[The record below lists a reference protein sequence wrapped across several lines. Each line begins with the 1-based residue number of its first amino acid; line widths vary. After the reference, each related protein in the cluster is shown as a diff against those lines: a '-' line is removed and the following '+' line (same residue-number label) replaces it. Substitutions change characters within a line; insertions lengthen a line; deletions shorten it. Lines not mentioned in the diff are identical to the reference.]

1 MDSAKVLEDKT
12 GRDMLFISVE
22 ALRHS
27 PSNLKVVSKSMQNK
41 DKYVN
46 ITLHKL

>member
-22 ALRHS
+22 ALLCATVPATSRLYL
-27 PSNLKVVSKSMQNK
+27 NRCKIK
-41 DKYVN
+41 
-46 ITLHKL
+46 TAERR